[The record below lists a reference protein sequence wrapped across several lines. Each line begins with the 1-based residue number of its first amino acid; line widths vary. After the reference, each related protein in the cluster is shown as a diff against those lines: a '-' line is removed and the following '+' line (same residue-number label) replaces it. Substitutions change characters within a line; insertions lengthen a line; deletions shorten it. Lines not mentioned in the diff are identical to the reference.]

1 MLEAGAQC
9 FPLYYYE
16 KVNPD
21 EDQLGL
27 GLEERAG
34 DYHRKNAITDY
45 ALGLFRRH
53 YKKSTISQ
61 GDIFYY
67 IYAVLHSPQ
76 YREKYANNLKKE
88 LPRIPFMA
96 SFEEWSEAGR
106 QLAEL
111 HLNYE
116 TVEPYPLEEE
126 VHGALDYRVQKMTF
140 PKKGQRDSIIYN
152 STLTLKGIPEEAYEY
167 VVNGKSAIEWVME
180 RYQVKTDKDSG
191 LLNDPNAWCEE
202 HQEPRYIIDLVKRVV
217 RVSVETARIVQGFAL
232 KQSCSELRSEVN
244 SGQ

>member
-1 MLEAGAQC
+1 
-9 FPLYYYE
+9 
-16 KVNPD
+16 
-21 EDQLGL
+21 
-27 GLEERAG
+27 
-34 DYHRKNAITDY
+34 
-45 ALGLFRRH
+45 LFRRH

-126 VHGALDYRVQKMTF
+126 VHGALDCRVQKMTF

-217 RVSVETARIVQGFAL
+217 RVSVETARIVKTRL
-232 KQSCSELRSEVN
+232 SSELRSEVN
-244 SGQ
+244 SGQWTVDSAEFPRRWRALLLLPRGSEGVG